1 MDNSNNNIPSSTINN
16 NFNSHEPEIPP
27 QNIPENPP
35 SPSNRLNLPME
46 FNNYP
51 MPNRKNTMSNRG
63 LDDSDFPKKKFKQL
77 STKRDFSLNNYS
89 LDIEGAAPRSN
100 SIFTNKTDFTL
111 KNQDIESTSPK
122 KLIPEKTNKP
132 NYNLS
137 NRDIEG
143 TLPRGHHVFHT
154 SRHCNP
160 LNPVYPLPS
169 CGAKFPP
176 EVPKFL
182 RDTLDVRD
190 IPGATAKKRQ
200 VICETEH
207 NYMDVYRR
215 NRDDDILLSHKKL
228 YKGNKN
234 RIYNSLDFRDVYKN
248 PPFSNR
254 HTNPLEPRYR
264 YDYKMAEINSNGKN
278 KIDSLVYGEIEG
290 NRPVVFSKYN
300 NERYGKGMNT
310 NDIQGAQPS
319 TKSSYAKFEIKHKH
333 PLKYS
338 AEDIVGA
345 HHDTLLKSMIT
356 TRNTNPLDPKYQFLG
371 DKGMDFD
378 EDSRKF
384 RAKFDYSSLYDFY
397 YNNSKVAIKQ
407 RNDEMKK
414 NNKNN
419 NKVNPDEE
427 KANNKS
433 DNYNKKIFFNFGE
446 DKKVYPVDKVDNS
459 ENEKKQ
465 LIGEEYLKMIQKRER
480 NSNSPIHTGGNN
492 NNRARSAEKDNDKFI
507 EKKIKEDFPDIK
519 DIPEF
524 NEYNKF
530 NDKNYAKPEVF
541 YPYQHEQYII
551 PTNPNNKSG
560 KDVSIKVLQDLQNN
574 FENARNEKKPK
585 INNSSTYANQLDKF
599 ISKFPGMK

>member
-1 MDNSNNNIPSSTINN
+1 MEEPNNNFPSSAINN
-16 NFNSHEPEIPP
+16 NFNISEPLIPQ

-35 SPSNRLNLPME
+35 KSPEINLPME

-51 MPNRKNTMSNRG
+51 MPNRKDSMSRRC
-63 LDDSDFPKKKFKQL
+63 LDETDFPKKKFKQL

-111 KNQDIESTSPK
+111 KKEDIENASPK
-122 KLIPEKTNKP
+122 KMIPEKTNKP
-132 NYNLS
+132 NYILN

-143 TLPRGHHVFHT
+143 TLPRGHHCFAT
-154 SRHCNP
+154 SRHCDP

-169 CGAKFPP
+169 AGIRFPP

-182 RDTLDVRD
+182 RNTLDVRD
-190 IPGATAKKRQ
+190 IPGATPKENKIN
-200 VICETEH
+200 ICETEH

-215 NRDDDILLSHKKL
+215 NRDDDILLDHKKL

-234 RIYNSLDFRDVYKN
+234 KLYNSLDFRDVYKN

-254 HTNPLEPRYR
+254 HTNPLEPKYK
-264 YDYKMAEINSNGKN
+264 YDYKMTEINSNGKN
-278 KIDSLVYGEIEG
+278 KVDSLVYGEIEG
-290 NRPVVFSKYN
+290 NRPVVFSKYDN
-300 NERYGKGMNT
+300 QRYGKGMKT
-310 NDIQGAQPS
+310 NDIQGAQPN
-319 TKSSYAKFEIKHKH
+319 TTSSYAKFMMKYRH

-345 HHDTLLKSMIT
+345 HHDTLLKSIIT
-356 TRNTNPLDPKYQFLG
+356 KRNTNPLDPKYQFLG

-397 YNNSKVAIKQ
+397 YNNSKIAIKQ
-407 RNDEMKK
+407 RNDEMK
-414 NNKNN
+414 NNKKTNIV
-419 NKVNPDEE
+419 KSDEE
-427 KANNKS
+427 KGNPNK
-433 DNYNKKIFFNFGE
+433 NGNAKKKIFFNFGE
-446 DKKVYPVDKVDNS
+446 DKKVYNVEKVDNTES
-459 ENEKKQ
+459 EQKK
-465 LIGEEYLKMIQKRER
+465 IVGENYLKILNERENR
-480 NSNSPIHTGGNN
+480 NNSPKQY
-492 NNRARSAEKDNDKFI
+492 RAHSAEKENDKMI
-507 EKKIKEDFPDIK
+507 EEKIKQDFPNPK

-530 NDKNYAKPEVF
+530 NDKNYSKPEIY

-574 FENARNEKKPK
+574 FENARDFKKGK
-585 INNSSTYANQLDKF
+585 NINSSNTYANQLDKF
-599 ISKFPGMK
+599 ISKFPGIK

>member
-1 MDNSNNNIPSSTINN
+1 MEEPNNNFPSSAINN
-16 NFNSHEPEIPP
+16 NFNISEPLIPQ

-35 SPSNRLNLPME
+35 TSPEINLPME

-51 MPNRKNTMSNRG
+51 MPNRKDSMSRRC
-63 LDDSDFPKKKFKQL
+63 LDETDFPKKKFKQL

-111 KNQDIESTSPK
+111 KKEDIENASPK
-122 KLIPEKTNKP
+122 KMIPEKTNKP
-132 NYNLS
+132 NYILN

-143 TLPRGHHVFHT
+143 TLPRGHHCFAT
-154 SRHCNP
+154 SRHCDP

-169 CGAKFPP
+169 AGIRFPP

-182 RDTLDVRD
+182 RNTLDVRD
-190 IPGATAKKRQ
+190 IPGATPKENKIN
-200 VICETEH
+200 ICETEH

-215 NRDDDILLSHKKL
+215 NRDDDILLDHKKL

-234 RIYNSLDFRDVYKN
+234 KLYNSLDFRDVYKN

-254 HTNPLEPRYR
+254 HTNPLEPKYK
-264 YDYKMAEINSNGKN
+264 YDYKMTEINSNGKN
-278 KIDSLVYGEIEG
+278 KVDSLVYGEIEG
-290 NRPVVFSKYN
+290 NRPVVFSKYDN
-300 NERYGKGMNT
+300 QRYGKGMKT
-310 NDIQGAQPS
+310 NDIQGAQPN
-319 TKSSYAKFEIKHKH
+319 TTSSYAKFMMKYRH

-345 HHDTLLKSMIT
+345 HHDTLLKSIIT
-356 TRNTNPLDPKYQFLG
+356 KRNTNPLDPKYQFLG

-397 YNNSKVAIKQ
+397 YNNSKIAIKQ
-407 RNDEMKK
+407 RNDEMKNNKK
-414 NNKNN
+414 NNIVKS
-419 NKVNPDEE
+419 DEE
-427 KANNKS
+427 KGNPNK
-433 DNYNKKIFFNFGE
+433 NGNAKKKIFFNFGE
-446 DKKVYPVDKVDNS
+446 DKKVYNVEKVDNTES
-459 ENEKKQ
+459 EQKK
-465 LIGEEYLKMIQKRER
+465 IVGENYLKILNERENR
-480 NSNSPIHTGGNN
+480 NNSPKQY
-492 NNRARSAEKDNDKFI
+492 RAHSAEKENDKMI
-507 EKKIKEDFPDIK
+507 EEKIKQDFPDPK

-530 NDKNYAKPEVF
+530 NDKNYSKPEIY

-574 FENARNEKKPK
+574 FENARDFKKGK
-585 INNSSTYANQLDKF
+585 NINSSNTYANQLDKF
-599 ISKFPGMK
+599 ISKFPGIK

>member
-1 MDNSNNNIPSSTINN
+1 MEEPNN
-16 NFNSHEPEIPP
+16 NFPNSTLNNNFKTQDPIVPQQTPTEIPP
-27 QNIPENPP
+27 QAQNV
-35 SPSNRLNLPME
+35 NLPME

-51 MPNRKNTMSNRG
+51 MPNRKDSMSNRC
-63 LDDSDFPKKKFKQL
+63 LDENDFPKRKFKQL

-100 SIFTNKTDFTL
+100 SIFVNKTDFTNT
-111 KNQDIESTSPK
+111 NQDIEKSSPK
-122 KLIPEKTNKP
+122 IMIPDESNKP

-143 TLPRGHHVFHT
+143 TLPRGHHCFTT

-169 CGAKFPP
+169 AGIKYPP

-182 RDTLDVRD
+182 RDTLNVRD
-190 IPGATAKKRQ
+190 IPGASSRENK
-200 VICETEH
+200 INYCETEH

-215 NRDDDILLSHKKL
+215 NRDDDILLDHKKL

-234 RIYNSLDFRDVYKN
+234 RLYNSLDFRDVYKI

-254 HTNPLEPRYR
+254 HTNPLEPKYK
-264 YDYKMAEINSNGKN
+264 YDYKMTEINNNHITGGN
-278 KIDSLVYGEIEG
+278 NQVDSLVYGEIEG

-300 NERYGKGMNT
+300 NERYGKGMKT
-310 NDIQGAQPS
+310 SDIQYAQPN
-319 TKSSYAKFEIKHKH
+319 TTSSYSKFQLKYKR
-333 PLKYS
+333 PLKYN

-345 HHDTLLKSMIT
+345 HHDTLLKSIIT
-356 TRNTNPLDPKYQFLG
+356 KRNTNPLDPKYQYLG

-384 RAKFDYSSLYDFY
+384 REKFDYSSLKNFY

-407 RNDEMKK
+407 REDEMKQNIRNSNLTEAQK
-414 NNKNN
+414 NSNKI
-419 NKVNPDEE
+419 E
-427 KANNKS
+427 KKK
-433 DNYNKKIFFNFGE
+433 KKIFMNFGE
-446 DKKVYPVDKVDNS
+446 DKKVYPVEKVDNT
-459 ENEKKQ
+459 ENEKRK
-465 LIGEEYLKMIQKRER
+465 LVGESYLKMLKER
-480 NSNSPIHTGGNN
+480 DFYSSNH
-492 NNRARSAEKDNDKFI
+492 NRAHSAEKENEKMI
-507 EKKIKEDFPDIK
+507 EDSIKKDFPDPK

-530 NDKNYAKPEVF
+530 NDKNYSKPEVY
-541 YPYQHEQYII
+541 YPYQHDQYII
-551 PTNPNNKSG
+551 PSNPNNKSG

-574 FENARNEKKPK
+574 FENARDYKKPK
-585 INNSSTYANQLDKF
+585 TGNNSNTYANQLDKF
-599 ISKFPGMK
+599 ISKFPGIK

>member
-1 MDNSNNNIPSSTINN
+1 MDNSNNNLPSSTINN
-16 NFNSHEPEIPP
+16 NFNNHNPSTPP
-27 QNIPENPP
+27 GNTPENY
-35 SPSNRLNLPME
+35 SPTLGINLPME
-46 FNNYP
+46 FNYYP
-51 MPNRKNTMSNRG
+51 MPNRKDSMSNRC
-63 LDDSDFPKKKFKQL
+63 LDDTDFPKKKFKQL

-111 KNQDIESTSPK
+111 KNQDIEKTSPT
-122 KLIPEKTNKP
+122 KLIPDKTNKP

-169 CGAKFPP
+169 CGTKFPP

-182 RDTLDVRD
+182 RDTLNVRD
-190 IPGATAKKRQ
+190 IPGAIAKTKNP
-200 VICETEH
+200 ICETEH

-215 NRDDDILLSHKKL
+215 NRDDEILLSHKKF

-234 RIYNSLDFRDVYKN
+234 KIYNSLDFRDVYTN

-254 HTNPLEPRYR
+254 HTNPLEPKYR
-264 YDYKMAEINSNGKN
+264 YDCKMTEINSNGKN
-278 KIDSLVYGEIEG
+278 KIESLVYGEIEG

-300 NERYGKGMNT
+300 NERYGKGMKT
-310 NDIQGAQPS
+310 SDIQGAQPS

-333 PLKYS
+333 PLKYN

-345 HHDTLLKSMIT
+345 HHDTLLKSMVT

-397 YNNSKVAIKQ
+397 YNNSKIAIKQ

-414 NNKNN
+414 NNK
-419 NKVNPDEE
+419 
-427 KANNKS
+427 
-433 DNYNKKIFFNFGE
+433 KKWG
-446 DKKVYPVDKVDNS
+446 S
-459 ENEKKQ
+459 WWR
-465 LIGEEYLKMIQKRER
+465 KRE
-480 NSNSPIHTGGNN
+480 
-492 NNRARSAEKDNDKFI
+492 K
-507 EKKIKEDFPDIK
+507 
-519 DIPEF
+519 
-524 NEYNKF
+524 
-530 NDKNYAKPEVF
+530 
-541 YPYQHEQYII
+541 
-551 PTNPNNKSG
+551 
-560 KDVSIKVLQDLQNN
+560 
-574 FENARNEKKPK
+574 
-585 INNSSTYANQLDKF
+585 
-599 ISKFPGMK
+599 

>member
-1 MDNSNNNIPSSTINN
+1 MEEPNNNFPSSAINN
-16 NFNSHEPEIPP
+16 NFNISEPLIPQ
-27 QNIPENPP
+27 QNIPENLPT
-35 SPSNRLNLPME
+35 SPEINLPME

-51 MPNRKNTMSNRG
+51 MPNRKDSMSRRC
-63 LDDSDFPKKKFKQL
+63 LDETDFPKKKFKQL

-111 KNQDIESTSPK
+111 KKEDIENASPK
-122 KLIPEKTNKP
+122 KMIPEKTNKP
-132 NYNLS
+132 NYILS

-143 TLPRGHHVFHT
+143 TLPRGHHCFAT
-154 SRHCNP
+154 SRHCDP

-169 CGAKFPP
+169 AGIKFPP

-182 RDTLDVRD
+182 RNTLDVRD
-190 IPGATAKKRQ
+190 IPGATPKENKIN
-200 VICETEH
+200 ICETEH

-215 NRDDDILLSHKKL
+215 NRDDDILLDHKKL

-234 RIYNSLDFRDVYKN
+234 KLYNSLDFRDVYKN

-254 HTNPLEPRYR
+254 HTNPLEPKYR
-264 YDYKMAEINSNGKN
+264 YDYKMTEINSNGKN
-278 KIDSLVYGEIEG
+278 KVDSLVYGEIEG

-300 NERYGKGMNT
+300 NQRYGKGMKT
-310 NDIQGAQPS
+310 DDIQGAQPN
-319 TKSSYAKFEIKHKH
+319 TTSSYAKFIMKYRH

-345 HHDTLLKSMIT
+345 HHDTLLKSIIT
-356 TRNTNPLDPKYQFLG
+356 KRNTNPLDPKYQFLG

-397 YNNSKVAIKQ
+397 YNNSKIAIKQ
-407 RNDEMKK
+407 RNDEMK
-414 NNKNN
+414 NNKKTNIV
-419 NKVNPDEE
+419 KSDEE
-427 KANNKS
+427 KGNPNK
-433 DNYNKKIFFNFGE
+433 NGNAKKKIFFNFGE
-446 DKKVYPVDKVDNS
+446 DKKVYNVEKVDNT
-459 ENEKKQ
+459 ENEQKK
-465 LIGEEYLKMIQKRER
+465 IVGEKYLKILNERE
-480 NSNSPIHTGGNN
+480 NKNNSPKQY
-492 NNRARSAEKDNDKFI
+492 RAHSAEKENDKMI
-507 EKKIKEDFPDIK
+507 EEKIKQDFPDPK

-530 NDKNYAKPEVF
+530 NDKNYSKPEIY

-574 FENARNEKKPK
+574 FENARDFKKGK
-585 INNSSTYANQLDKF
+585 NINSSNTYANQLDKF
-599 ISKFPGMK
+599 ISKFPGIK

>member
-1 MDNSNNNIPSSTINN
+1 MEEPNNNFPSSTINN
-16 NFNSHEPEIPP
+16 NLNNPEPLIPQ

-35 SPSNRLNLPME
+35 QSPEIKLPME

-51 MPNRKNTMSNRG
+51 MPNRKDSMSNRC
-63 LDDSDFPKKKFKQL
+63 LDETDFPKRKFKQL

-111 KNQDIESTSPK
+111 KNQDIEKTSPK
-122 KLIPEKTNKP
+122 KIIPDKTNKP

-143 TLPRGHHVFHT
+143 TLPRGHHVFST
-154 SRHCNP
+154 SRHCDP

-169 CGAKFPP
+169 AGIKFPP

-182 RDTLDVRD
+182 RNTLDVRD
-190 IPGATAKKRQ
+190 IPGAVAKENK
-200 VICETEH
+200 INYCETDH

-234 RIYNSLDFRDVYKN
+234 ILYNSLDFRDVYKN

-254 HTNPLEPRYR
+254 HTNPLEPKYK
-264 YDYKMAEINSNGKN
+264 YDYKMTEINNFGSKN

-300 NERYGKGMNT
+300 NERYGKGMKT
-310 NDIQGAQPS
+310 GDIEGAQPN
-319 TKSSYAKFEIKHKH
+319 TTSSYAKFLMKYRH

-338 AEDIVGA
+338 AEDIVCA

-356 TRNTNPLDPKYQFLG
+356 KRNTNPLDPKYKYLG

-407 RNDEMKK
+407 RNDEMKNNQK
-414 NNKNN
+414 NNIIKKDVEKNL
-419 NKVNPDEE
+419 NKNENA
-427 KANNKS
+427 K
-433 DNYNKKIFFNFGE
+433 KKIFFNFGE
-446 DKKVYPVDKVDNS
+446 DKKVYNVEKVDNTENEQKKLAGES
-459 ENEKKQ
+459 YLKILNERENKSPRNYRAHSAENENEK
-465 LIGEEYLKMIQKRER
+465 IIEE
-480 NSNSPIHTGGNN
+480 
-492 NNRARSAEKDNDKFI
+492 
-507 EKKIKEDFPDIK
+507 KIKQDFPDPK

-524 NEYNKF
+524 KEYNKF
-530 NDKNYAKPEVF
+530 NDKNYSKPEVY
-541 YPYQHEQYII
+541 YPYHHEQYII
-551 PTNPNNKSG
+551 PSNPNNKSG

-574 FENARNEKKPK
+574 FENARDFKKGK
-585 INNSSTYANQLDKF
+585 NISGSNTYASQMDKF
-599 ISKFPGMK
+599 ISKFPGIK

>member
-1 MDNSNNNIPSSTINN
+1 MDNSNNNLPSSTINN
-16 NFNSHEPEIPP
+16 NFNNHNPSTPP
-27 QNIPENPP
+27 GNKPENY
-35 SPSNRLNLPME
+35 SPTLGINLPME
-46 FNNYP
+46 FNYYP
-51 MPNRKNTMSNRG
+51 MPNRKDSMSNRC
-63 LDDSDFPKKKFKQL
+63 LDDTDFPKKKFKQL

-111 KNQDIESTSPK
+111 KNQDIEKTSPT
-122 KLIPEKTNKP
+122 KLIPDKTNKP

-169 CGAKFPP
+169 CGTKFPP

-182 RDTLDVRD
+182 RDTLNVRD
-190 IPGATAKKRQ
+190 IPGAIAKTKNP
-200 VICETEH
+200 ICETEH

-215 NRDDDILLSHKKL
+215 NRDDEILLSHKKF

-234 RIYNSLDFRDVYKN
+234 KIYNSLDFRDVYTN

-254 HTNPLEPRYR
+254 HTNPLEPKYR
-264 YDYKMAEINSNGKN
+264 YDCKMTEINSNGKN
-278 KIDSLVYGEIEG
+278 KIESLVYGEIEG

-300 NERYGKGMNT
+300 NERYGKGMKT
-310 NDIQGAQPS
+310 SDIQGAQPS

-333 PLKYS
+333 PLKYN

-345 HHDTLLKSMIT
+345 HHDTLLKSMVT

-384 RAKFDYSSLYDFY
+384 RAKFDYSYLYDFY
-397 YNNSKVAIKQ
+397 YNNSKIAIKQ

-419 NKVNPDEE
+419 EVRDEE
-427 KANNKS
+427 KEKS
-433 DNYNKKIFFNFGE
+433 KNDNLNKKIFFNFGE
-446 DKKVYPVDKVDNS
+446 DKKVYPIDKIDNT

-465 LIGEEYLKMIQKRER
+465 LAGEEYLKMIQKRE
-480 NSNSPIHTGGNN
+480 SNSPQH
-492 NNRARSAEKDNDKFI
+492 NRAQSAEKGNDKFI
-507 EKKIKEDFPDIK
+507 EKRIKEDFPDIK

-524 NEYNKF
+524 NEFNKF
-530 NDKNYAKPEVF
+530 NDKNYTKPDVF

-551 PTNPNNKSG
+551 PTNPNHKSG
-560 KDVSIKVLQDLQNN
+560 KEVSIKVLQDLQNN
-574 FENARNEKKPK
+574 FENIRNEKKPK
-585 INNSSTYANQLDKF
+585 ANNSNTYANQLDKF
-599 ISKFPGMK
+599 ISKFPGLK

>member
-1 MDNSNNNIPSSTINN
+1 MDNSNNNNNIPSSTINN
-16 NFNSHEPEIPP
+16 NLNIPEPETA
-27 QNIPENPP
+27 QQKIPENPP
-35 SPSNRLNLPME
+35 SPTNRFNLPME

-51 MPNRKNTMSNRG
+51 MPNRKDVMSNRG
-63 LDDSDFPKKKFKQL
+63 LDDNDFPKRKFKQL

-89 LDIEGAAPRSN
+89 LDIEGAAPRSS
-100 SIFTNKTDFTL
+100 SIFSNKTDFTL
-111 KNQDIESTSPK
+111 NNQDIEKTSPK
-122 KLIPEKTNKP
+122 KLIPEITNKP

-143 TLPRGHHVFHT
+143 TLPRGHHVFQT

-176 EVPKFL
+176 EIPKFL
-182 RDTLDVRD
+182 RNTLDVRD
-190 IPGATAKKRQ
+190 IPGATAKKKTP
-200 VICETEH
+200 ICETEH

-234 RIYNSLDFRDVYKN
+234 MLYNSLDFRDVYKN

-254 HTNPLEPRYR
+254 HTNPLEPKYR
-264 YDYKMAEINSNGKN
+264 YDYKMTEINSNGKD

-300 NERYGKGMNT
+300 NERYGKGMKT
-310 NDIQGAQPS
+310 SDIQGAQPS

-345 HHDTLLKSMIT
+345 HHDTLLKSMVT
-356 TRNTNPLDPKYQFLG
+356 TRNTNPLEPKYQFLG

-414 NNKNN
+414 NMKNI
-419 NKVNPDEE
+419 KITDEE
-427 KANNKS
+427 KANNKN

-446 DKKVYPVDKVDNS
+446 DKKVYPVDKIDNT
-459 ENEKKQ
+459 ENEKKTNGRRR
-465 LIGEEYLKMIQKRER
+465 IFK
-480 NSNSPIHTGGNN
+480 
-492 NNRARSAEKDNDKFI
+492 NDT
-507 EKKIKEDFPDIK
+507 KK
-519 DIPEF
+519 
-524 NEYNKF
+524 
-530 NDKNYAKPEVF
+530 
-541 YPYQHEQYII
+541 
-551 PTNPNNKSG
+551 G
-560 KDVSIKVLQDLQNN
+560 K
-574 FENARNEKKPK
+574 
-585 INNSSTYANQLDKF
+585 
-599 ISKFPGMK
+599 

>member
-1 MDNSNNNIPSSTINN
+1 MEEPNNNFPSSAINN
-16 NFNSHEPEIPP
+16 NFNISEPLFPQ

-35 SPSNRLNLPME
+35 TSPEINLPME

-51 MPNRKNTMSNRG
+51 MPNRKDSMSRRC
-63 LDDSDFPKKKFKQL
+63 LDETDFPKKKFKQL

-111 KNQDIESTSPK
+111 KKEDIENASPK
-122 KLIPEKTNKP
+122 KMIPEKTNKP
-132 NYNLS
+132 NYILS

-143 TLPRGHHVFHT
+143 TLPRGHHCFAT
-154 SRHCNP
+154 SRHCDP

-169 CGAKFPP
+169 AGIKFPP

-182 RDTLDVRD
+182 RNTLDVRD
-190 IPGATAKKRQ
+190 IPGATPKENKIN
-200 VICETEH
+200 ICETEH

-215 NRDDDILLSHKKL
+215 NRDDDILLDHKKL

-234 RIYNSLDFRDVYKN
+234 KLYNSLDFRDVYKN

-254 HTNPLEPRYR
+254 HTNPLEPKYR
-264 YDYKMAEINSNGKN
+264 YDYKMTEINSNGKN
-278 KIDSLVYGEIEG
+278 KVDSLVYGEIEG

-300 NERYGKGMNT
+300 NQRYGKGMKT
-310 NDIQGAQPS
+310 DDIQGAQPN
-319 TKSSYAKFEIKHKH
+319 TTSSYAKFIMKYRH

-345 HHDTLLKSMIT
+345 HHDTLLKSIIT
-356 TRNTNPLDPKYQFLG
+356 KRNTNPLDPKYQFLG

-397 YNNSKVAIKQ
+397 YNNSKIAIKQ
-407 RNDEMKK
+407 RNDEMK
-414 NNKNN
+414 NNKKTNIV
-419 NKVNPDEE
+419 KSDEE
-427 KANNKS
+427 KGNPNK
-433 DNYNKKIFFNFGE
+433 NGNAKKKIFFNFGE
-446 DKKVYPVDKVDNS
+446 DKKVYNVEKVDNT
-459 ENEKKQ
+459 ENEQKK
-465 LIGEEYLKMIQKRER
+465 IVGEKYLKILNERE
-480 NSNSPIHTGGNN
+480 NKNNSPKQY
-492 NNRARSAEKDNDKFI
+492 RAHSAEKENDKMI
-507 EKKIKEDFPDIK
+507 EEKIKQDFPDPK

-530 NDKNYAKPEVF
+530 NDKNYSKPEIY

-574 FENARNEKKPK
+574 FENARDFKKGK
-585 INNSSTYANQLDKF
+585 NINSSNTYANQLDKF
-599 ISKFPGMK
+599 ISKFPGIK

>member
-1 MDNSNNNIPSSTINN
+1 MEEPNNNFPSSTINN
-16 NFNSHEPEIPP
+16 NFNNSEPLIPQ

-35 SPSNRLNLPME
+35 KSPEINLPME

-51 MPNRKNTMSNRG
+51 MPNRKDSMSCRC
-63 LDDSDFPKKKFKQL
+63 LDETDFPKKKFKQL

-111 KNQDIESTSPK
+111 KKEDIEKASPK
-122 KLIPEKTNKP
+122 KMIPEKTNKP
-132 NYNLS
+132 NYILN

-143 TLPRGHHVFHT
+143 TLPRGHHCFAT
-154 SRHCNP
+154 SRHCDP

-169 CGAKFPP
+169 AGIRFPP

-182 RDTLDVRD
+182 RNTLDVRD
-190 IPGATAKKRQ
+190 IPGATPKENKIN
-200 VICETEH
+200 ICETEH

-215 NRDDDILLSHKKL
+215 NRDDDILLDHKKL

-234 RIYNSLDFRDVYKN
+234 KLYNSLDFRDVYKN

-254 HTNPLEPRYR
+254 HTNPLEPKYR
-264 YDYKMAEINSNGKN
+264 YDYKMTEINSNGKN
-278 KIDSLVYGEIEG
+278 KVDSLVYGEIEG

-300 NERYGKGMNT
+300 NQRYGKGMKT
-310 NDIQGAQPS
+310 DDIQGAQPN
-319 TKSSYAKFEIKHKH
+319 TTSSYAKFIMKYRH

-345 HHDTLLKSMIT
+345 HHDTLLKSIIT
-356 TRNTNPLDPKYQFLG
+356 KRNTNPLDPKYQFLG

-397 YNNSKVAIKQ
+397 YNNSKIAIKQ
-407 RNDEMKK
+407 RNDEMKNNKK
-414 NNKNN
+414 NNIVKS
-419 NKVNPDEE
+419 DEE
-427 KANNKS
+427 KGNPNK
-433 DNYNKKIFFNFGE
+433 NGNAKKKIFFNFGE
-446 DKKVYPVDKVDNS
+446 DKKVYNIEKVDNT
-459 ENEKKQ
+459 ENEQKK
-465 LIGEEYLKMIQKRER
+465 IVGENYLKILNERE
-480 NSNSPIHTGGNN
+480 NKNNSPKQY
-492 NNRARSAEKDNDKFI
+492 RAHSAEKENDKMI
-507 EKKIKEDFPDIK
+507 EEKIKQDFPDPK

-530 NDKNYAKPEVF
+530 NDKNYSKPEIY

-574 FENARNEKKPK
+574 FENARDFKKGK
-585 INNSSTYANQLDKF
+585 NINSSNTYANQLDKF
-599 ISKFPGMK
+599 ISKFPGIK

>member
-1 MDNSNNNIPSSTINN
+1 MEEPNNNFPSSAINN
-16 NFNSHEPEIPP
+16 NFNISEPLIPQ

-35 SPSNRLNLPME
+35 TSPEINLPME

-51 MPNRKNTMSNRG
+51 MPNRKDSMSRRC
-63 LDDSDFPKKKFKQL
+63 LDETDFPKKKFKQL

-111 KNQDIESTSPK
+111 KKEDIENASPK
-122 KLIPEKTNKP
+122 KMIPEKTNKP
-132 NYNLS
+132 NYILS

-143 TLPRGHHVFHT
+143 TLPRGHHCFAT
-154 SRHCNP
+154 SRHCDP

-169 CGAKFPP
+169 AGIKFPP

-182 RDTLDVRD
+182 RNTLDVRD
-190 IPGATAKKRQ
+190 IPGATPKENKIN
-200 VICETEH
+200 ICETEH

-215 NRDDDILLSHKKL
+215 NRDDDILLDHKKL

-234 RIYNSLDFRDVYKN
+234 KLYNSLDFRDVYKN

-254 HTNPLEPRYR
+254 HTNPLEPKYR
-264 YDYKMAEINSNGKN
+264 YDYKMTEINSNGKN
-278 KIDSLVYGEIEG
+278 KVDSLVYGEIEG

-300 NERYGKGMNT
+300 NQRYGKGMKT
-310 NDIQGAQPS
+310 DDIQGAQPN
-319 TKSSYAKFEIKHKH
+319 TTSSYAKFIMKYRH

-345 HHDTLLKSMIT
+345 HHDTLLKSIIT
-356 TRNTNPLDPKYQFLG
+356 KRNTNPLDPKYQFLG

-397 YNNSKVAIKQ
+397 YNNSKIAIKQ
-407 RNDEMKK
+407 RNDEMK
-414 NNKNN
+414 NNKKTNIV
-419 NKVNPDEE
+419 KSDEE
-427 KANNKS
+427 KGNPNK
-433 DNYNKKIFFNFGE
+433 NGNAKKKIFFNFGE
-446 DKKVYPVDKVDNS
+446 DKKVYNVEKVDNT
-459 ENEKKQ
+459 ENEQKK
-465 LIGEEYLKMIQKRER
+465 IVGEKYLKILNERE
-480 NSNSPIHTGGNN
+480 NKNNSPKQY
-492 NNRARSAEKDNDKFI
+492 RAHSAEKENDKMI
-507 EKKIKEDFPDIK
+507 EEKIKQDFPDPK

-530 NDKNYAKPEVF
+530 NDKNYSKPEIY

-574 FENARNEKKPK
+574 FENARDFKKGK
-585 INNSSTYANQLDKF
+585 NINSSNTYANQLDKF
-599 ISKFPGMK
+599 ISKFPGIK